1 MSVTTMAGPSR
12 SVSTRLIHADDAL
25 NAILPSLREE
35 TQDVAPPMHV
45 STTFRYSRDP
55 SKLQEARDLGLSSLE
70 GHLYSRETAPNTT
83 RAEAILS
90 EVLGGRALCYSSG
103 LAAIFAAYTY
113 FNPKRVSNGAGYHGS
128 YEVLNI
134 HTRLSGLKQLPLDCP
149 AEALGPGDIIHIET
163 PRNPSGEAVDIAF
176 YAEKAHSRG
185 AFLLVDSTF
194 APPPLQDPFAL
205 GADIIMH
212 SGTKYFGGHSDM
224 LAGVLAVKK
233 DEWWTGLW
241 HDRMNMGNVMG
252 NLEGWLTIRSLRT
265 LELRVTRQSQ
275 NAQQI
280 VTWLAETKA
289 SSDLIT
295 RVFHSSQQESTSWL
309 EKQMPK
315 GHGPVFAI
323 TFKSPEIAKRFP
335 SLLHLFHHATSLGG
349 VESLVEWRAMS
360 DPTVDRSLVRFSIG
374 IEDPNDLI
382 ADLEQALVKLAQ
394 ISK

>member
-1 MSVTTMAGPSR
+1 MTASDP

-25 NAILPSLREE
+25 NTIPTTLREE

-55 SKLQEARDLGLSSLE
+55 SKLQEARDLDLSSLE

-83 RAEAILS
+83 RVEAILS
-90 EVLGGRALCYSSG
+90 EILGGRALCYSSG
-103 LAAIFAAYTY
+103 LAALFAAYTY
-113 FNPKRVSNGAGYHGS
+113 FNPKRVSNGAGYHGAF
-128 YEVLNI
+128 EVLNI
-134 HTRLSGLKQLPLDCP
+134 HTRLSGLTQLPLDCP
-149 AEALGPGDIIHIET
+149 AEELNPGDIIHIES
-163 PRNPSGEAVDIAF
+163 PHNPTGEVVDIAY

-205 GADIIMH
+205 GADIVMH
-212 SGTKYFGGHSDM
+212 SGTKYFGGHSDL
-224 LAGVLAVKK
+224 LAGVLAVRK

-241 HDRMNMGNVMG
+241 NDRMNLGNVMG

-280 VTWLAETKA
+280 VTWLAENKKH
-289 SSDLIT
+289 SNIIT
-295 RVFHSSQQESTSWL
+295 RVLHSSQQDSVAWL

-315 GHGPVFAI
+315 GHGAVFAI
-323 TFKSPEIAKRFP
+323 TFESPEIAKRFP
-335 SLLHLFHHATSLGG
+335 SLLNLFHHATSLGG

-360 DPTVDRSLVRFSIG
+360 DPTVDRNLVRFSIG
-374 IEDPNDLI
+374 IEDAKDLI
-382 ADLEQALVKLAQ
+382 ADIQQALEKLAQ
-394 ISK
+394 Q